1 MRQSSTLDRRLFI
14 KSASHFVGSTAV
26 TASMLSLGSSMPV
39 SPARS
44 QPNTPPP
51 EPLIQP
57 PEIRSVNGTL
67 DTTITAAPGQVQLG
81 DRAFAGLLYNGAYVP
96 PTLRAR
102 LGDTLR
108 ITFRNNLTS
117 GLERPGFVGPICS
130 GPGTPSN
137 LHFHGMSVSP
147 QGNSDN
153 VFVHVKPGET
163 FQYQVRIPA
172 VGRQGPGLFWYHPHA
187 HGFVN
192 DQILAGMSGALVVDG
207 IEQLFPLLQELPERF
222 FLIKHVKLDDESELV
237 SINGQI
243 NPVVAMRPGEMQFW
257 RIAHIGASDFY
268 RFRLEGMPLY
278 VIATDGHALSR
289 PRKMTEFFI
298 GPGER
303 IDAIAVGPP
312 AGEYPLRTISY
323 QNEAWRPPEPVR
335 QLAVVNSSGGLPS
348 AATEDEILRRQV
360 TGRQWIDEVRTA
372 PIARRRTLVY
382 SRTDDRKVF
391 MIDGRVT
398 DEARTDQTVKL
409 GDTEEWTVVNTD
421 QQYHSFHI
429 HQTPFLVT
437 ELGGVSRND
446 DGLRDTF
453 SVPPATDQGPGVLK
467 VVIPFTDPVTVGRF
481 VYHCHAVDHED
492 KGMMGIIEVIA

>member
-14 KSASHFVGSTAV
+14 KAAGRFVGQTA
-26 TASMLSLGSSMPV
+26 AAGSLLSLGPSMPR
-39 SPARS
+39 SRARS
-44 QPNTPPP
+44 QPKTPTP

-57 PEIRSVNGTL
+57 PESRSANGIL
-67 DTTITAAPGQVQLG
+67 DATITAAPGPVQLG
-81 DRAFAGLLYNGAYVP
+81 DRAFTGLLYNGAYLP

-117 GLERPGFVGPICS
+117 GLDRPGYVGPICT
-130 GPGTPSN
+130 GAGTPSN

-147 QGNSDN
+147 QGSSDN
-153 VFVHVKPGET
+153 VFVHIQPGET
-163 FQYQVRIPA
+163 FQYQVSIPA
-172 VGRQGPGLFWYHPHA
+172 SGRQGPGLFWYHPHA

-207 IEQLFPLLQELPERF
+207 IDQLFPLLRGLPERF
-222 FLIKHVKLDDESELV
+222 FLIKHVKLADESEVV

-243 NPVVAMRPGEMQFW
+243 NPAVAMRSGEMQFW
-257 RIAHIGASDFY
+257 RIAHIGASEFY
-268 RFRLEGMPLY
+268 RFRVEGMPLY
-278 VIATDGHALSR
+278 VVATDGHALSQ

-312 AGEYPLRTISY
+312 AGVYPMRTVSF
-323 QNEAWRPPEPVR
+323 QNEAWRPPEPVL
-335 QLAVVNSSGGLPS
+335 QLALINSSGLLPN
-348 AATEDEILRRQV
+348 AALEDEILRQRV
-360 TGRQWIDEVRTA
+360 TGSQWIDDVRAA
-372 PIARRRTLVY
+372 PIARRRTLFY
-382 SRTDDRKVF
+382 SRTANRKVF
-391 MIDGRVT
+391 MIDGHVIN
-398 DEARTDQTVKL
+398 EARTDQIVKL

-437 ELGGVSRND
+437 EVGGVSWND
-446 DGLRDTF
+446 RSLRDTF
-453 SVPPATDQGPGVLK
+453 SVPPATEQGPGVLK
-467 VVIPFTDPVTVGRF
+467 VIIPFTDPVIVGRF

-492 KGMMGIIEVIA
+492 KGMMGIIEVVA

>member
-1 MRQSSTLDRRLFI
+1 MRQSSTLNRRLFI
-14 KSASHFVGSTAV
+14 KAAGRFVGSTAV
-26 TASMLSLGSSMPV
+26 AGSMLSLGSSMPV

-44 QPNTPPP
+44 QPNTPPT
-51 EPLIQP
+51 EPLIRP
-57 PEIRSVNGTL
+57 PEIRSVNGML

-81 DRAFAGLLYNGAYVP
+81 DRAFAGLLYNGSYVP
-96 PTLRAR
+96 PTLRTR

-153 VFVHVKPGET
+153 VFVHVKPDET

-172 VGRQGPGLFWYHPHA
+172 SGRQGPGLFWYHPHA

-207 IEQLFPLLQELPERF
+207 IEQLFLLTQGLPERF

-268 RFRLEGMPLY
+268 KFRIEAMPLY

-335 QLAVVNSSGGLPS
+335 QLAVINSAGAPPS
-348 AATEDEILRRQV
+348 AAIEDEILRQQV

-437 ELGGVSRND
+437 EVGGVSRND
-446 DGLRDTF
+446 DSLRDTF
-453 SVPPATDQGPGVLK
+453 SVPPATNQGPGVLK

-492 KGMMGIIEVIA
+492 KGMMGVIEVVA

>member
-14 KSASHFVGSTAV
+14 KTAGRFFGA
-26 TASMLSLGSSMPV
+26 TAAAGGLLSLGPSMPG
-39 SPARS
+39 ARS
-44 QPNTPPP
+44 QPRAPTP

-57 PEIRSVNGTL
+57 PEMHSVNGVL
-67 DTTITAAPGQVQLG
+67 DMTIAAAPGPVQLG
-81 DRAFAGLLYNGAYVP
+81 DRAFTGLLYNGAYVP

-108 ITFRNNLTS
+108 ISFRNNLNS
-117 GLERPGFVGPICS
+117 ELDRPGYLGPICA
-130 GPGTPSN
+130 GVGTASN

-147 QGNSDN
+147 QANSDN
-153 VFVHVKPGET
+153 VFVHVQPGET

-172 VGRQGPGLFWYHPHA
+172 SGRQSPGLFWYHPHA

-192 DQILAGMSGALVVDG
+192 NQIIGGMSGALVVDG
-207 IEQLFPLLQELPERF
+207 IDELFPLLHRLPERF
-222 FLIKHVKLDDESELV
+222 LLIKHFKCDDESEIV

-243 NPVVAMRPGEMQFW
+243 NPAISMRAGEMQFW

-268 RFRLEGMPLY
+268 KLRIEGMPLY
-278 VIATDGHALSR
+278 VVATDGHALSQ

-298 GPGER
+298 GPGEG
-303 IDAIAVGPP
+303 IDAIVIGPP
-312 AGEYPLRTISY
+312 AGEYPMRTISF

-335 QLAVVNSSGGLPS
+335 QLAVIHSSGSSQS
-348 AATEDEILRRQV
+348 AAIEDDILRQRV
-360 TGRQWIDEVRTA
+360 TGPQWINDVRA
-372 PIARRRTLVY
+372 AAIARRRTLSY
-382 SRTDDRKVF
+382 SRTADRKVF
-391 MIDGRVT
+391 MIDSRVV

-409 GDTEEWTVVNTD
+409 GDTEEWTVINTD

-437 ELGGVSRND
+437 EVGGVSWRD
-446 DGLRDTF
+446 DSLRDTF
-453 SVPPATDQGPGVLK
+453 SVPPATDQGPGALK
-467 VVIPFTDPVTVGRF
+467 VVIPFTDPVIVGRF

-492 KGMMGIIEVIA
+492 KGMMGIIEVVA